1 MVWMWKSGILSAVIA
16 GFDAARTKNASSR
29 RPASE
34 EEQVAKKEKNGD
46 RRGTVFVEWNDDET
60 VAEQRARVLRTLGV
74 MRSGIGSKRMELV
87 SRDLNAAT
95 NIRRC
100 VVLKTR
106 PEQLTRSN
114 AMWQLLRLEVCVNQ
128 LEPIAGGGSKKAGRR
143 PHVGIYLP
151 SMAGKHVSCY

>member
-1 MVWMWKSGILSAVIA
+1 M
-16 GFDAARTKNASSR
+16 
-29 RPASE
+29 
-34 EEQVAKKEKNGD
+34 AKKEKNGD

-60 VAEQRARVLRTLGV
+60 VAEQRAPVLRTLGV

-114 AMWQLLRLEVCVNQ
+114 AMWQLLRLEVYVNQ